1 MSTADEGGLALV
13 TGGSGYVGGWMIV
26 GLLTRGY
33 RVRATLR
40 DLARGDAIRAAVGR
54 RVDAGDRLSFV
65 AADLRSDEGWA
76 RAVEGCSHVVH
87 VASPMGQGDIKGKD
101 ILAPARDGTLRV
113 LKAACE
119 AGAQRVVVTSSAVAS
134 QPHGMEGKVLRG
146 KSDESTWTDLTEKG
160 TSDYARSKTLA
171 ERAAWDFMA
180 QVGGRTTLTTIL
192 PTMIFGPVLSKEV
205 SGSVEVVSRM
215 LSGGIAALPRIGLG
229 IVDVRDLVD
238 LHLAAMVAP
247 EAAGQRFVASAGF
260 LWMDEIA
267 EILRR
272 HLGPRAS
279 RVPTRRLPD
288 WLLRLAAP
296 FQEEARF
303 AAPLLGRQV
312 EHSSEKAAAL
322 LGWRPRPPSEAVTD
336 CADSLLALGA
346 VGR

>member
-1 MSTADEGGLALV
+1 MTTAHEGTSALV

-26 GLLTRGY
+26 GLLARGY

-40 DLARGDAIRAAVGR
+40 DLAKGDALRAAVGR
-54 RVDAGDRLSFV
+54 WVDPGDRLSFV
-65 AADLRSDEGWA
+65 AADLRRDEGWA
-76 RAVEGCSHVVH
+76 RAAEGCSYVVH

-101 ILAPARDGTLRV
+101 LLAPARDGTLRV
-113 LKAACE
+113 LTAARE
-119 AGAQRVVVTSSAVAS
+119 AGVQRVVVTSSVVAA
-134 QPHGMEGKVLRG
+134 QPPGIGGEELHGTA
-146 KSDESTWTDLTEKG
+146 DESHWTDLTAKE

-180 QVGGRTTLTTIL
+180 QAGAGTTLTTIL
-192 PTMIFGPVLSKEV
+192 PVMILGPVLSKEV
-205 SGSVEVVSRM
+205 SGSVEIVSRM
-215 LSGGIAALPRIGLG
+215 LSGRLPALPRIGFG
-229 IVDVRDLVD
+229 VVDVRDLVD

-247 EAAGQRFVASAGF
+247 EAAGQRLVACSGF
-260 LWMDEIA
+260 LWMAEIA

-288 WLLRLAAP
+288 WVLRLAAL

-303 AAPLLGRQV
+303 MAPLLGRRV
-312 EHSSEKAAAL
+312 EYKSDKAAAL
-322 LGWRPRPPSEAVTD
+322 LGFRPRSPSETVTD

-346 VGR
+346 V